1 MKSIFKITGI
11 LTLCIFL
18 MMSCASSQFNN
29 EPPFK
34 VSKATYKITHSLYE
48 ITIISDQ
55 PIIST
60 PSTVYFRDRFSSN
73 INVNGNQLNIL
84 ISRVNT
90 SDIIMHRDPEK
101 EYGNIMHNNK
111 NTRFKLADDEFVL
124 SFGSKK
130 NELLYKILVESNEF
144 ERGPF

>member
-1 MKSIFKITGI
+1 MKSRSKITGI

-29 EPPFK
+29 ELPFK
-34 VSKATYKITHSLYE
+34 VSEATYKVTNSLYE

-55 PIIST
+55 PITSI

-90 SDIIMHRDPEK
+90 SNIVMHRDPEK
-101 EYGNIMHNNK
+101 EYGNTMHNNK
-111 NTRFKLADDEFVL
+111 NNRFKLADDELIL
-124 SFGSKK
+124 SFKNKK

-144 ERGPF
+144 